1 MRKLKLLLFN
11 TFLVWPLIFLAIFMS
26 SKRHDTF
33 LLLTSISTLILAAYR
48 LKNTKHSSNLFAY
61 STLAGFLLIILAF
74 SNDKLIS
81 LPLDSHKSSLVNAAS
96 HNQAQQAS
104 TYRLTSASN
113 SYAQYLP
120 WYPCLN
126 GTLIF
131 EFKTTEPNGLLLY
144 AQSLPYK
151 YIQMSLIDGNL
162 RLRMRIGEKD
172 NPRGIFMVYQTKKL
186 NDNDWHEIQL
196 TRMNERTMLG
206 VDGEFLYH
214 VHKDA
219 NLEGQ
224 DLFFGDAYDL
234 ANGNGN
240 NGNNGFTNSFFIGGL
255 PLTIQTFDLSLG
267 TALFE
272 QRYSGLIRNVRA
284 LNCSSPF
291 LSRLNVIASAGLK
304 FETEKPD
311 PCLSNPCLN
320 NAACSLIDDDPDG
333 RTFDCDC
340 SYTNYEGDF
349 CEKRKFS
356 LIKRSFDAKTE
367 FSKTKLNN

>member
-1 MRKLKLLLFN
+1 MITILC
-11 TFLVWPLIFLAIFMS
+11 LA
-26 SKRHDTF
+26 
-33 LLLTSISTLILAAYR
+33 
-48 LKNTKHSSNLFAY
+48 
-61 STLAGFLLIILAF
+61 
-74 SNDKLIS
+74 
-81 LPLDSHKSSLVNAAS
+81 LPLDRLSKTSNLKTSRNNNLFTFSILLAGLILNSLLPLQNTTSSRLLVSAATANNN
-96 HNQAQQAS
+96 HNHHNNQQAS
-104 TYRLTSASN
+104 TYRLISSSN
-113 SYAQYLP
+113 SYAQYLS

-131 EFKTTEPNGLLLY
+131 EFKTTESNGLLLY

-172 NPRGIFMVYQTKKL
+172 NPRGIFLVYQTKKL

-234 ANGNGN
+234 MNGNGN
-240 NGNNGFTNSFFIGGL
+240 NGNGFTNSFFIGGL

-272 QRYSGLIRNVRA
+272 QRFSGLVRNVRA

-291 LSRLNVIASAGLK
+291 LSRLSVIASAGLK
-304 FETEKPD
+304 FETEKAD
-311 PCLSNPCLN
+311 PCLSSPCLN
-320 NAACSLIDDDPDG
+320 NGACSLIDDDPEG

-349 CEKRKFS
+349 CEKCKCFFS
-356 LIKRSFDAKTE
+356 PTFFYIDSQLLYKKIEETE
-367 FSKTKLNN
+367 LFVA